1 MHGPGQFLGKFDY
14 NLNSTPLDVWTND
27 ISEVA
32 LKQREREDNAWMA
45 ATKNGTD
52 TVGEYELGNGFV
64 VGDGDTDLTNHIIS
78 QEEARQWR
86 TEYYK
91 RRAQAIQ
98 NRIGPRSL

>member
-1 MHGPGQFLGKFDY
+1 
-14 NLNSTPLDVWTND
+14 
-27 ISEVA
+27 
-32 LKQREREDNAWMA
+32 MA

-78 QEEARQWR
+78 QEDAEHWR
-86 TEYYK
+86 AEYYK

-98 NRIGPRSL
+98 NRIDHDLYKGSLVKRGSGTLVMTGNNSYTGGTTVEDGG